1 MFAVME
7 EGRQKDLQL
16 LEEIIDKCLTHKLLQ
31 TIASRDKIFEDQK
44 AMYPFC
50 IGKSLASHF
59 LHLTKLVL
67 VVFSGFSLGIE
78 FLVLRRSCS
87 WFSHSQ
93 YFVVLVSLIYTSK
106 VTVHSHQVESHCV
119 APSHVESINLENV
132 LRQSDNGFVCRFE
145 PDMLAFSGCYY
156 GGGDKERREL
166 ASIRRRWKTLHV
178 MPTLHTLREWLH

>member
-1 MFAVME
+1 MVME

-16 LEEIIDKCLTHKLLQ
+16 LEEIIDKGLTHKLLQ

-44 AMYPFC
+44 AM
-50 IGKSLASHF
+50 
-59 LHLTKLVL
+59 
-67 VVFSGFSLGIE
+67 
-78 FLVLRRSCS
+78 
-87 WFSHSQ
+87 
-93 YFVVLVSLIYTSK
+93 
-106 VTVHSHQVESHCV
+106 
-119 APSHVESINLENV
+119 
-132 LRQSDNGFVCRFE
+132 FE

>member
-1 MFAVME
+1 M
-7 EGRQKDLQL
+7 
-16 LEEIIDKCLTHKLLQ
+16 
-31 TIASRDKIFEDQK
+31 
-44 AMYPFC
+44 
-50 IGKSLASHF
+50 
-59 LHLTKLVL
+59 
-67 VVFSGFSLGIE
+67 
-78 FLVLRRSCS
+78 
-87 WFSHSQ
+87 
-93 YFVVLVSLIYTSK
+93 
-106 VTVHSHQVESHCV
+106 HSHQVESHCV

>member
-1 MFAVME
+1 MN
-7 EGRQKDLQL
+7 
-16 LEEIIDKCLTHKLLQ
+16 
-31 TIASRDKIFEDQK
+31 S
-44 AMYPFC
+44 
-50 IGKSLASHF
+50 
-59 LHLTKLVL
+59 
-67 VVFSGFSLGIE
+67 SGFSLGIE

-106 VTVHSHQVESHCV
+106 VTMHSHQVESHCV